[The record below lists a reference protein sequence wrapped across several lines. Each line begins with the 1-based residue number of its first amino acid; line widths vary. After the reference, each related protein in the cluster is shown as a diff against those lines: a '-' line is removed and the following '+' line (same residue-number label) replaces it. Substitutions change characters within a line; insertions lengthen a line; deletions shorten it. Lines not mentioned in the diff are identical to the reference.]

1 MLGHQ
6 CCSNARHCR
15 QPIWSW
21 ETTHKNSSICLL
33 NALTHLANVP
43 VEHIPDFWS
52 GGSVNWFCCVFL
64 HHSTLLMSHHL
75 LGKCFTFRWWRRT
88 PALFISLCLYL
99 LFFVISFI
107 RSRKTRCPKSGTKF
121 IFYDT
126 VFLEH
131 LGRCFWNFYSALCFR
146 SYRVWELNWVSV
158 VFCDRALPCKLSF
171 AQ

>member
-6 CCSNARHCR
+6 CCSNVQHCR

-21 ETTHKNSSICLL
+21 ETTHKNNSLCLL

-107 RSRKTRCPKSGTKF
+107 TSRKMQCPKSGTKF

-126 VFLEH
+126 VFLKR
-131 LGRCFWNFYSALCFR
+131 LGRCF
-146 SYRVWELNWVSV
+146 
-158 VFCDRALPCKLSF
+158 
-171 AQ
+171 